1 MAFVVKKINLDDLSN
16 TTEKFTHEP
25 TGLEVT
31 FKSFNDKSFQKAYSL
46 LMARDKA
53 DLVDLKEKPL
63 DDSFL
68 DGINGEDGTTNELLI
83 RSIAKFL
90 ITDWNAVDED
100 SNKLEVNGDNFVLLI
115 SNVDDPSELISWC
128 FTCAGDVAMQKSKE
142 MAETKKKP
150 SRVTSGKKTSQE

>member
-16 TTEKFTHEP
+16 TTEKFTHAS
-25 TGLEVT
+25 GLEVT

-128 FTCAGDVAMQKSKE
+128 FSCAGDVAMQKSKE
-142 MAETKKKP
+142 TAETKKKP
-150 SRVTSGKKTSQE
+150 SRVTSGKKTTQE